1 MDNHWSYIDFEK
13 LIESVLDGN
22 TSVQEPLTISNTNNS
37 QTNNISFLNHLLKY
51 DNITKDNLLK
61 NLFKIYENFTS
72 RIEGLKKNRSILE
85 MMQRVNNEWYLN
97 DTLSF
102 EIPMDHNFFTSFNKI
117 NNDYSNLCIACQEA
131 ILNSEKIKN
140 HPIEELLQNEDMY
153 QRELKSSKILCN
165 KVIEKLKNNM
175 EETKKLIAFFKSFN
189 LPLYIDLSIKHR
201 PLYYQLNETDKN
213 IPMNIHR
220 IFSNFVHIHNLL
232 FKQIIQHHQ
241 ILKDIIS
248 DVEGKIDTVN
258 GRLSNIHIIA
268 TIPTMEKKEQV
279 LVIDFNIGDQV
290 LYKDDDIVKIIDIN
304 KNVPI
309 DEEPIIYIQ
318 FDDGRVRDVLMKD
331 LTEIESEDFLYDD
344 DEDDNDDE
352 TDNIT
357 EDNAKIISQKL
368 IHSFFN

>member
-1 MDNHWSYIDFEK
+1 
-13 LIESVLDGN
+13 
-22 TSVQEPLTISNTNNS
+22 
-37 QTNNISFLNHLLKY
+37 
-51 DNITKDNLLK
+51 
-61 NLFKIYENFTS
+61 
-72 RIEGLKKNRSILE
+72 
-85 MMQRVNNEWYLN
+85 
-97 DTLSF
+97 
-102 EIPMDHNFFTSFNKI
+102 
-117 NNDYSNLCIACQEA
+117 
-131 ILNSEKIKN
+131 
-140 HPIEELLQNEDMY
+140 MY

-165 KVIEKLKNNM
+165 KVIEKLKNNI
-175 EETKKLIAFFKSFN
+175 EETEKLIAFFKSFN

-201 PLYYQLNETDKN
+201 PLYYQLNENDMN

-232 FKQIIQHHQ
+232 FKQVIQHHQ

-268 TIPTMEKKEQV
+268 AMPTMEKKEQE

-318 FDDGRVRDVLMKD
+318 FDDRRVRDVLMKD
-331 LTEIESEDFLYDD
+331 LTEIESENFLDSDD
-344 DEDDNDDE
+344 DDDE

-357 EDNAKIISQKL
+357 EENAKNISQKL